1 MTTMD
6 QRPADLGPDGETPA
20 GATSSD
26 NSTTSSDSTTQ
37 TPPSG
42 ESAGQTPTGSASV
55 DEKQARQ
62 VAEAAREA
70 EWRKPSFG
78 KELYLGRLRM
88 DLIDPWPSPDPDR
101 AAKAAG
107 FHERLREFAAG
118 IDGAQIER
126 DARIPDEVIRGLAEL
141 GAFGMKID
149 EKHGGLGLSN
159 LDYCRAL
166 AMVGSANPSISALL
180 SAHQSIGVPQ
190 PLKLFGSDE
199 QKKRFLPRLA
209 GGEVSAF
216 LLTEPDVGS
225 DPARLSTTAT
235 PVEGGY
241 KLNGVKL
248 WATNG
253 TLATLL
259 VVMAQIPKS
268 EGHRG
273 GITAFVVEADSPGV
287 TIERRNAFMG
297 LRGLENSVTRFHDVF
312 VPAENVIGREGLG
325 LKIALTTLNTG
336 RLSLPAMCVGA
347 GKWCL
352 AVARQWAAERVQWGL
367 PVAKHEAVAK
377 KIAFIAATTY
387 GLESMLDLA
396 CMLADDDRNDIRIEA
411 ALVKLYGS
419 EMAWLMAD
427 ELIQIRG
434 GRGYETADSLAA
446 RGERAINAEQ
456 ILRDLRINRIFEGST
471 EIMHLFIAREA
482 VDAHLSVAGDIID
495 PDASLSRKARA
506 GARAGGFYARWLP
519 TLVVGKGQA
528 PGAFAEYGALAAHVR
543 FVERASRKLA
553 RETFYAM
560 ARWQGKLERKQG
572 FLSRVVDVGAEL
584 FAMSAACVR
593 ARAAG
598 ETERELADL
607 FCRQARLRV
616 DALFGSMWD
625 NTDAVDV
632 AAAKRVVDGRYAWLE
647 EGVLPPPGEGDWVST
662 WSPGP
667 STVEDVRRRLAPVGS
682 PASGTPAPQP
692 PAPEPPTAE
701 SPASESPAADAVERL
716 ATALPTEAPEGTP
729 DET

>member
-20 GATSSD
+20 GATSGD
-26 NSTTSSDSTTQ
+26 TTNQ

-42 ESAGQTPTGSASV
+42 AVAGQTPTGGAGV
-55 DEKQARQ
+55 GEKQARQ

-101 AAKAAG
+101 AGKAAG
-107 FHERLREFAAG
+107 FHERLREFATG

-149 EKHGGLGLSN
+149 EKYGGLGLSN

-166 AMVGSANPSISALL
+166 AMVGSANPSIGALL

-259 VVMAQIPKS
+259 VVMAQVPRGPARGPDQQS
-268 EGHRG
+268 GDRQSDEHRG

-287 TIERRNAFMG
+287 TIERRNSFMG

-367 PVAKHEAVAK
+367 PVARHEAVAK

-387 GLESMLDLA
+387 GLESMLDLS

-495 PDASLSRKARA
+495 PDASLGRKARA

-519 TLVVGKGQA
+519 TLVLGKGQA
-528 PGAFAEYGALAAHVR
+528 PRAFAEYGPLAAHVR

-572 FLSRVVDVGAEL
+572 FLSRVVDAGAEL

-593 ARAAG
+593 ARASGDA
-598 ETERELADL
+598 ERELADL

-616 DALFGSMWD
+616 EALFRSMWD

-632 AAAKRVVDGRYAWLE
+632 MATKRVVDGRYAWLE
-647 EGVLPPPGEGDWVST
+647 EGVLPPSGEGDWVAA
-662 WSPGP
+662 WAPGP
-667 STVEDVRRRLAPVGS
+667 STVKDVRRRLAPAGS
-682 PASGTPAPQP
+682 PAASPESEP
-692 PAPEPPTAE
+692 PAPG
-701 SPASESPAADAVERL
+701 SPSADAPPE
-716 ATALPTEAPEGTP
+716 AT
-729 DET
+729 